1 MGWETDYE
9 LSADMDLKKVAIILL
24 NCTCIVLKLS
34 EATNHSGRTKP
45 SPSIFAPLSN
55 SCRGE
60 KGKVSLKLVRT
71 MLLLFAK
78 H

>member
-24 NCTCIVLKLS
+24 NFTCTVLKFY
-34 EATNHSGRTKP
+34 EATNQDRRRP
-45 SPSIFAPLSN
+45 PPPLSPTLAVVKKKN
-55 SCRGE
+55 S
-60 KGKVSLKLVRT
+60 
-71 MLLLFAK
+71 